1 MMATEN
7 PSPPAR
13 YVSLRDYIRVLR
25 RYRLMIGALAIV
37 GAVAGYIAASRQ
49 TPVYQATAAISFQDP
64 SQDLGI
70 AGLGSNS
77 SQTPAQVASI
87 NASTA
92 TTPSIMATV
101 KRRLHTPLSASDLSG
116 EISTQVAIPSGL
128 LQISAT
134 DPDPNLAHRLA
145 NGVAAAVVARDNAQT
160 RAQFGQL
167 VSNVERQIALAKR
180 AGRAASGQLGF
191 YNDELARL
199 NTVANVARSAQIA
212 VPAEVPTSSSTP
224 GTSRNTG
231 LGLVLG
237 LLLGVIV
244 AFVRDALDR
253 RLRDLPDVTSTFRLP
268 VLGHVREQAM
278 GQVVQ
283 SAPGAGEDRSLDIE
297 AFRILRRNLEFLDP
311 AGAPKFVLVTSA
323 VPEEGKTTVA
333 GSLALAMAMAGKR
346 VLLID
351 CDLRRPTLAGRLHAR
366 PRPGLT
372 EYLVGKVSA
381 QDVLQTIQL
390 PLVGTSNGA
399 RPSDNGHH
407 PGALAGFVF
416 VASGSHDAR
425 CAELLGSPRLTEF
438 LQEAGAAYDAV
449 VLDSSP
455 LLPVSDT
462 RELLPHVDAVIL
474 CARAAQTTRDQAAA
488 AKAALSQ
495 LPQRP
500 TGLVI
505 TGVAAHA
512 DEYGAYAYAY
522 AHDEA

>member
-1 MMATEN
+1 MPTDT

-13 YVSLRDYIRVLR
+13 YVTLRDYLRVLR
-25 RYRLMIGALAIV
+25 RYRLMIAALAIL
-37 GAVAGYIAASRQ
+37 GAVAGYVAATRQ
-49 TPVYQATAAISFQDP
+49 TPLYSATAQISFQDP
-64 SQDLGI
+64 SQDLSI
-70 AGLGSNS
+70 AGIGSNA
-77 SQTPAQVASI
+77 SQTPGEVASI
-87 NASTA
+87 NAATA
-92 TTPSIMATV
+92 TTPRVMATA
-101 KRRLHTPLSASDLSG
+101 KRRLRTPLSVDDLAA
-116 EISTQVAIPSGL
+116 EITTNVAVPSGL
-128 LQISAT
+128 LEITAT
-134 DPDPNLAHRLA
+134 DPDPNLAYRLSSA
-145 NGVAAAVVARDNAQT
+145 VAGAIVDRDNAQT
-160 RAQFGQL
+160 HAQFAAL
-167 VSNVERQIALAKR
+167 VRNVQHQIDQAKR
-180 AGRAASGQLGF
+180 QGASAAGQLGF
-191 YNDELARL
+191 YEDELARL
-199 NTVANVARSAQIA
+199 NTVANLARSAQIA
-212 VPAEVPTSSSTP
+212 YPAQVPTSSSTP
-224 GTSRNTG
+224 GKSRNTV

-253 RLRDLPDVTSTFRLP
+253 RLRDLPDVTSTFDLP

-283 SAPGAGEDRSLDIE
+283 SAAGPGEDRGLDIE

-311 AGAPKFVLVTSA
+311 AGVPKFVLVTSA

-333 GSLALAMAMAGKR
+333 GSLALAMTMAGKR

-351 CDLRRPTLAGRLHAR
+351 CDLRRPTLASRLHAR

-381 QDVLQTIQL
+381 QDVLQTVKL
-390 PLVGTSNGA
+390 PLGGASNGA
-399 RPSDNGHH
+399 QPSNNGHH
-407 PGALAGFVF
+407 QGASASFVF
-416 VASGSHDAR
+416 VASGSHDPR
-425 CAELLGSPRLTEF
+425 SAELLASPRMTEF
-438 LQEAGAAYDAV
+438 LQEAGGAYDAV

-474 CARAAQTTRDQAAA
+474 CARAAQTTRDHAAA
-488 AKAALSQ
+488 AKRALSQ

-522 AHDEA
+522 AHDEE